1 MMTTA
6 YSSEERDLLTMG
18 AEEENHILGRLC
30 EKFMMALQGSLEDL
44 YKFSV
49 LDYGV
54 FVVMLFLSAACG
66 IYFGFFKRTT
76 AQQTPESSDDE
87 FGLGG
92 SKTAANAGKGT
103 RITTFGSS
111 TMDEYLLGSRK
122 LKAFPVAMSLVAGY
136 ISGVTILGT
145 PSEIYNFGTQYWL
158 IVIPILLM
166 GIAVCTVYLPV
177 FCSLKLN
184 SSYEYLELRF
194 NSSVRSIASITFV
207 MDELFFLP
215 MIIYVP
221 SLAFNQ
227 VTGFN
232 LYIIGAVVC
241 IVCVFYTL
249 LGGIKAVVF
258 TDAWQVLVMF
268 ISVVIVV
275 VLGTISIAGPDVIW
289 DRAVQGNRIDFFN
302 FNPSMYERQTFWAVL
317 IGGFFYW
324 TSFNSVNQT
333 MVQRYMSLPNLK
345 KARLSIGMFTIGIA
359 IFVSVCC
366 YAGLLIYAYYYQ
378 CDPMSMGLVK
388 TDDQLFPHYVMEIVG
403 HLRGI
408 PGLFIAGVFGAA
420 LSSLSVVLNSTSAV
434 LLEDI
439 LKGLFRVKPSP
450 FVANI
455 FVRVCVVVLGMAAM
469 GCLFIIE
476 KLGGILSVATSL
488 SAIAAGTTCGMFTL
502 GMLVPWSNSK
512 GAIIGGVSG
521 ALLSGWVSLGS
532 QFASANGEIVPHKL
546 PVSVESCPSDLLSNS
561 TIVNPIYPDE
571 SGVFPLYRLSY
582 HWITPIGV
590 VTVMIIG
597 TIVSFITK
605 PRNLKDIDP
614 ELISPVIHR
623 FLPQECFANYGTACK
638 DVEQP
643 RTTYG
648 TDATSSKRS

>member
-1 MMTTA
+1 
-6 YSSEERDLLTMG
+6 
-18 AEEENHILGRLC
+18 
-30 EKFMMALQGSLEDL
+30 MALQGSLEDL

>member
-1 MMTTA
+1 
-6 YSSEERDLLTMG
+6 
-18 AEEENHILGRLC
+18 
-30 EKFMMALQGSLEDL
+30 MALQGSLEEL

-194 NSSVRSIASITFV
+194 NSSVRSIASIMFV

-546 PVSVESCPSDLLSNS
+546 PVSVESCPSDMLSNS

>member
-1 MMTTA
+1 M
-6 YSSEERDLLTMG
+6 
-18 AEEENHILGRLC
+18 
-30 EKFMMALQGSLEDL
+30 SLVDTLKEL

-49 LDYGV
+49 IDYGV
-54 FVVMLFLSAACG
+54 FASMLILSAACG
-66 IYFGFFKRTT
+66 VYFGFYKRTVN
-76 AQQTPESSDDE
+76 QTPESSDDE
-87 FGLGG
+87 CGP
-92 SKTAANAGKGT
+92 SRSSTANNGK
-103 RITTFGSS
+103 RIASFGSS
-111 TMDEYLLGSRK
+111 SMDEYLLGSRK

-166 GIAVCTVYLPV
+166 GVAVCTIYLPV

-194 NSSVRSIASITFV
+194 NSSVRSIASVMFV
-207 MDELFFLP
+207 LDELFFLP

-221 SLAFNQ
+221 ALAFNQ

-232 LYIIGAVVC
+232 LYIIGAIVCVVC
-241 IVCVFYTL
+241 IFYTL

-258 TDAWQVLVMF
+258 TDAWQVVVMF

-275 VLGTISIAGPDVIW
+275 VLGTITLGDPGIIW
-289 DRAVQGNRIDFFN
+289 KRAEMGGRIDFFN
-302 FNPSMYERQTFWAVL
+302 MSSSMYERQTFWGVL

-345 KARLSIGMFTIGIA
+345 KAKLSVGMFTIGMGV
-359 IFVSVCC
+359 FVSVCC
-366 YAGLLIYAYYYQ
+366 YAGLLIYAHYYQ
-378 CDPMSMGLVK
+378 CDPTSVGLVK
-388 TDDQLFPHYVMEIVG
+388 TDDQLFPHYVMETVG
-403 HLRGI
+403 HLQGI

-439 LKGLFRVKPSP
+439 LKGMFRVNPSP
-450 FVANI
+450 RVANI
-455 FVRVCVVVLGMAAM
+455 FVRSSVVVLGLAAM

-488 SAIAAGTTCGMFTL
+488 SAIAAGTTCGIFTL

-512 GAIIGGVSG
+512 GALSGGIAG
-521 ALLSGWVSLGS
+521 ALLSGWVSLGA
-532 QFASANGEIVPHKL
+532 QYASAHGDIVPHKL
-546 PVSVESCPSDLLSNS
+546 PVSVDGCPVDMFYNS
-561 TIVNPIYPDE
+561 TITNPAYPDE
-571 SGVFPLYRLSY
+571 TDVFFMYRLSY

-590 VTVMIIG
+590 VTVMIVG
-597 TIVSFITK
+597 SIVSFLTG

-623 FLPQECFANYGTACK
+623 FLPQESFGNFGSASK
-638 DVEQP
+638 EVPVHMSEEMQS
-643 RTTYG
+643 TYG
-648 TDATSSKRS
+648 VERLSAKRKRSP